1 MKYII
6 FWVVL
11 FSFVSFHINAQEK
24 EVSPSSLQTIKKEH
38 PDSVK
43 CPRCG
48 EVNPWERKY
57 CGRCGLLLEEAKREA
72 MKSFKKR
79 FMVKVS
85 SPQKPSQTKLKKVST
100 LAKKDEGKLTKKKFL
115 GPTRLFLAPTCDIID
130 PYVIGLIGG
139 GTLNMV
145 REKEGY
151 QPFSPLF
158 LFNFGLGGI
167 GELEVNSIGTLTNI
181 GRGVL
186 NVPATSVK
194 VRLWKEFGFVP
205 SFGFLF
211 KTWPFYSEQWQR
223 VEVSKDTAVYYR
235 YLYRAGTIY
244 GIFQKKL
251 GDLDLVLGGKV
262 IDNRYKIVREDK
274 DEKEIDEKQKITY
287 SGMGGLL
294 YSVNNSTIL
303 MIEYQDLSLYHFSP
317 EKMEIKPRHTVMIG
331 VRFFFIPEIS
341 IDAAGVVTSQEF
353 KGIADIII
361 HTNINIS
368 FHALDAWRLFSRTC
382 LGG

>member
-1 MKYII
+1 
-6 FWVVL
+6 
-11 FSFVSFHINAQEK
+11 VSFHINAQEK

-48 EVNPWERKY
+48 EVNLWERKY

-294 YSVNNSTIL
+294 DCFIL
-303 MIEYQDLSLYHFSP
+303 LITPPF
-317 EKMEIKPRHTVMIG
+317 
-331 VRFFFIPEIS
+331 
-341 IDAAGVVTSQEF
+341 
-353 KGIADIII
+353 
-361 HTNINIS
+361 
-368 FHALDAWRLFSRTC
+368 
-382 LGG
+382 